1 MVAAAGRA
9 HHGPH
14 CDAGMRRAINGKVT
28 EMDGSPDWF
37 VSFKLALHLVMLCIG
52 AATAWAALLE
62 RFG

>member
-1 MVAAAGRA
+1 MAAAAGRT

-14 CDAGMRRAINGKVT
+14 GASMRRAINGKVT

-52 AATAWAALLE
+52 AATAWAAVLD

>member
-1 MVAAAGRA
+1 MVAAAGGA
-9 HHGPH
+9 HHGSH
-14 CDAGMRRAINGKVT
+14 DAGLRRAINVKVT

-52 AATAWAALLE
+52 AASAWATLLD

>member
-1 MVAAAGRA
+1 MVAAARRA
-9 HHGPH
+9 HHGAYR
-14 CDAGMRRAINGKVT
+14 DALHRAINGKVT

-52 AATAWAALLE
+52 AATAWAALLD

>member
-1 MVAAAGRA
+1 M
-9 HHGPH
+9 H
-14 CDAGMRRAINGKVT
+14 RAINGKVT

-52 AATAWAALLE
+52 AATAWAALLD

>member
-1 MVAAAGRA
+1 MADAKARA
-9 HHGPH
+9 HHETH
-14 CDAGMRRAINGKVT
+14 HDAGVRRAINGKVT

-52 AATAWAALLE
+52 AATAWAALLD

>member
-9 HHGPH
+9 HHASH
-14 CDAGMRRAINGKVT
+14 DAGLRRAINGKVT

-52 AATAWAALLE
+52 AATAWAALLD
-62 RFG
+62 RFA